1 MKYIALTIGPIYK
14 TLKNAKKPKDLFA
27 SSYIFSYIMKNIIK
41 EFKDRTFITPYIK
54 DGSIFDEN
62 SPVGLFHDRFIFESI
77 DGDLSKLEM
86 IIIDV
91 CNDIASQLGLE
102 HLQVKEYLQI
112 NYFEKELDDSKNPI
126 LELTPYLDT
135 KELFFQISQDE
146 TFAKSL
152 RRKKG
157 DDDNF
162 LTAGKN
168 IIDDLKKL
176 SHNNYYCV
184 VHADGDNMSKAIEDK
199 NKIENV
205 SKNLFEYCK
214 ESNKLIKDF
223 GGQTIYAGGDDL
235 LFFAPVLNKD
245 KNKTIFELCE
255 KISNIFNTKI
265 PSATLS
271 FGISINYVKFPLYEA
286 VENSRELLFAK
297 AKNDQRNN
305 IAFNVTKHSGQSFE
319 TIINKSNKEVYDNF
333 LVFTSNIKGGEDMD
347 NFLHSI
353 HHKIDTYKTTINLIA
368 NNKEKLQNFFDNYF
382 NESIH
387 KEYKSFFES
396 LIDFIYVVY
405 QDKTIKNKL
414 ELIYATL
421 RFVKFVQGDKKWNI

>member
-54 DGSIFDEN
+54 DESIFDEN

-86 IIIDV
+86 IIINV

-146 TFAKSL
+146 TFANSL

>member
-14 TLKNAKKPKDLFA
+14 TLKNAKKPKELFA

-54 DGSIFDEN
+54 DESIFDEN

-86 IIIDV
+86 IIINV
-91 CNDIASQLGLE
+91 CNDIASQLRLE
-102 HLQVKEYLQI
+102 HHQVKEYLQI
-112 NYFEKELDDSKNPI
+112 HYFEKELDNSKNPI

-245 KNKTIFELCE
+245 QNKTIFELCE

-421 RFVKFVQGDKKWNI
+421 RFVKFVQGDKK

>member
-14 TLKNAKKPKDLFA
+14 TLKNAKKPKELFA

-126 LELTPYLDT
+126 LELTPYLDI

-421 RFVKFVQGDKKWNI
+421 RFVKFVQGDKK

>member
-54 DGSIFDEN
+54 DESIFDEN

-86 IIIDV
+86 IIINV

-112 NYFEKELDDSKNPI
+112 HYFEKELDNSKNPI

-421 RFVKFVQGDKKWNI
+421 RFVKFVQGDKK